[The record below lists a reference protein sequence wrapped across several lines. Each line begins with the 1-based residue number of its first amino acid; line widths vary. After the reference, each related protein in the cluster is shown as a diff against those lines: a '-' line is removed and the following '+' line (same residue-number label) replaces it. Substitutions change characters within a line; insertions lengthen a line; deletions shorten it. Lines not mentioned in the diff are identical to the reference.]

1 MSLASDL
8 LEKMRKKG
16 QLVKPELLPI
26 EKEEGQSGDLAPS
39 NLPDREGSRPI
50 SEEQGCLRDEVET
63 PAKTLEGVRENTKRL
78 SDEELQAELS
88 NERNEF
94 VPVRIY
100 SRLLD
105 DYFWFAWSEAEMK
118 QLITEGIREP
128 VYVAGEI
135 LIFRNKS
142 KEHLKAVHQ
151 VKKFFPGAVTKA

>member
-26 EKEEGQSGDLAPS
+26 EKEEGQSGDLALS

-50 SEEQGCLRDEVET
+50 SEEQGCLRDEVEA
-63 PAKTLEGVRENTKRL
+63 PKKAFEGVKEL